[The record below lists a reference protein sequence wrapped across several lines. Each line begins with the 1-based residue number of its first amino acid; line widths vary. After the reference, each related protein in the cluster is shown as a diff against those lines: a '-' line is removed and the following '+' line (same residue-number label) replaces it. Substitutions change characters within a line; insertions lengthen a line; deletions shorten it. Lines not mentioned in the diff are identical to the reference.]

1 MDFLR
6 LRNILVTFVS
16 VHLVV
21 GCTTMYVYA
30 DQFNYPHAIIV
41 IHAFSMIMGLLG
53 VAWLVYAIHIAEGF
67 NVLPVRTTSSV
78 ICTLFS
84 SSLAFL
90 YFINFLSNH
99 FWGQPVDLPSIIGLV
114 SHFREY
120 SRLAS
125 VSLTAPL
132 TGGAIGI
139 LALFWIYYRAFGVV
153 GASPVHRAP
162 GAGSSARTHWFRAGM
177 LLTGLLIFSAVS
189 LAVIRESNSYFGDPI
204 LTIATRHGSAA
215 PLDPLQ
221 ISMIEEN
228 RRAREEYAPSRPREA
243 PNVILVMSDS
253 LRPDHMSVYG
263 YERQTTPFLKRFVE
277 RTPSRLFPLALTV
290 CPSSACSIV
299 STLTS
304 KAAHML
310 APNDIS
316 LPEALKAHG
325 YRTYMITAG
334 DHSAWGVLRAFY
346 EHQQLD
352 LFVDGLI
359 DDRFGVTDDQMVLS
373 HVEALPPAG
382 ERPSFLFLFLMSS
395 HIAGEKHDEYTIYQP
410 AELSLPRWWSND
422 AIDPLRH
429 KNHYDNGVRQA
440 DGFLERIF
448 AHLDEKGYLDNSI
461 VVITSDHGEGLGEHG
476 AYLHG
481 SLLYQEFLHVPLIVS
496 DPGISS
502 YRGDGPVTLL
512 DIAPTVI
519 DRIGGNVPSTW
530 QGCSLLQP
538 PSGQVTV
545 HQYGDRQI
553 RRAILHESGEHLY
566 KLIVTFD
573 ISGAIQSSEIYDLN
587 QDPAEKRDLAADL
600 PDSTA
605 SRLWARFDAA
615 YAAPHASASLTD
627 RGRFSCQG
635 APATASGKVQ
645 R

>member
-1 MDFLR
+1 MEFAR
-6 LRNILVTFVS
+6 LRTILSTFVC
-16 VHLVV
+16 VHLII
-21 GCTTMYVYA
+21 GCTIMYVYA
-30 DQFNYPHAIIV
+30 DKFNYSYTIVV
-41 IHAFSMIMGLLG
+41 IHFFSMIISLLG
-53 VAWLVYAIHIAEGF
+53 ISWLIYAIYAFEGF
-67 NVLPVRTTSSV
+67 NIIPVKGTSSL

-114 SHFREY
+114 RHFREY

-125 VSLTAPL
+125 VNLTVPL

-139 LALFWIYYRAFGVV
+139 LALFWMYYRIFRKVGVP
-153 GASPVHRAP
+153 ARRAP

-189 LAVIRESNSYFGDPI
+189 LAVIRQSNSYFGDPI

-228 RRAREEYAPSRPREA
+228 RRAREEYEPSRPREA

-263 YERQTTPFLKRFVE
+263 YERQTTPFLERFVH

-346 EHQQLD
+346 AHQKPD

-373 HVEALPPAG
+373 QVEALPPAG
-382 ERPSFLFLFLMSS
+382 EHPSFLFLFLMSS
-395 HIAGEKHDEYTIYQP
+395 HIAGEKHDRYAIYKP
-410 AELSLPRWWSND
+410 AELPFPRWWSKD
-422 AIDPLRH
+422 AIDPLSH

-448 AHLDEKGYLDNSI
+448 SRLDEKGYLDNS
-461 VVITSDHGEGLGEHG
+461 VVIITSDHGEGLGEHG

-481 SLLYQEFLHVPLIVS
+481 SLLYQEFLHVPLIIS
-496 DPGISS
+496 DHRISN
-502 YRGDGPVTLL
+502 YRGNGPVTLL

-538 PSGQVTV
+538 PSGQVTI
-545 HQYGDRQI
+545 HQYGNRQI
-553 RRAILHESGEHLY
+553 RRAIIHESGKHLY

-573 ISGAIQSSEIYDLN
+573 VSGAIQSSEIYDLN
-587 QDPAEKRDLAADL
+587 QDPNEKRDLSADL
-600 PDSTA
+600 QDPTA

-615 YAAPHASASLTD
+615 YAGSQASGSSTD

-635 APATASGKVQ
+635 APATAAGGVQ